1 LAGALTSSSSQTR
14 DVVQMLSGTI
24 TISRPA
30 PMGKR
35 MSSGSFAFGTVS
47 PDEQICSNFGPFS
60 YPIGSAISA
69 SRAARY
75 AANATPI
82 GLRSGSPAPLN
93 RPGCN
98 SRPALLPGPAA
109 HLSFTCQAGSRTGAE
124 AAAVLRRL
132 FGERKLKR
140 PSASL
145 APNKRHIRFPGHYP
159 ASPEAPLSK
168 LPDRI
173 WIDQWSLRL
182 APPAIVSNRRMPHRG
197 QGETS

>member
-1 LAGALTSSSSQTR
+1 
-14 DVVQMLSGTI
+14 MLSGAI
-24 TISRPA
+24 PISRIGRPA
-30 PMGKR
+30 PMDKR
-35 MSSGSFAFGTVS
+35 MSSGNVGTVS
-47 PDEQICSNFGPFS
+47 SDEQVCSNFGPFS

-69 SRAARY
+69 LSAARY

-82 GLRSGSPAPLN
+82 ELRPGLPAPLN
-93 RPGCN
+93 RLDRN

-109 HLSFTCQAGSRTGAE
+109 HFSVPSQAENRTGAE

-145 APNKRHIRFPGHYP
+145 APSKRHIRFPGHYP

-182 APPAIVSNRRMPHRG
+182 APPAIMSNRRTPHRG
-197 QGETS
+197 RSGTS

>member
-1 LAGALTSSSSQTR
+1 
-14 DVVQMLSGTI
+14 MLSGAI
-24 TISRPA
+24 SISRISRPA

-35 MSSGSFAFGTVS
+35 MSSGNLAFGTVS
-47 PDEQICSNFGPFS
+47 PDEQVCSNFRPFS

-69 SRAARY
+69 LSAARY

-82 GLRSGSPAPLN
+82 GLRPGLPAPLN

-109 HLSFTCQAGSRTGAE
+109 HLSFPCQAGSRTGPG
-124 AAAVLRRL
+124 AAAVLGRL
-132 FGERKLKR
+132 LGERKLKR

-159 ASPEAPLSK
+159 ASPETPLSK

-182 APPAIVSNRRMPHRG
+182 APPAIMSNRRTPHRG
-197 QGETS
+197 QGGSS